1 MYICLGKILRK
12 MPAIH
17 MSVCSIVW
25 TFTSERQWGKESIP
39 HHFCKMKPNQTAQK
53 QQPINDLT
61 VECLSDRSISFWG
74 NRKYRSFGNN
84 ESVSF
89 LPVHSLCANDHHPL
103 PFCSSLHSSVRLQNH
118 MDDAFQAHE
127 PLFARALTTLILSA
141 YFYAYKKKWGTIKR
155 NVLPLQTADEHK
167 DEENERHREKR
178 KIRNQHLK
186 LKFVIKSLFLH
197 SVLHFD
203 IVVVFCEFSLFL
215 LLIFILHDIS
225 DFPFDIHKKK
235 YHHRRLSHHRFHSHP
250 FSISLAK
257 CIRFR
262 IDFVSLHFSEYVKRN
277 FCL

>member
-1 MYICLGKILRK
+1 MII
-12 MPAIH
+12 IH
-17 MSVCSIVW
+17 S
-25 TFTSERQWGKESIP
+25 
-39 HHFCKMKPNQTAQK
+39 HFVA
-53 QQPINDLT
+53 L
-61 VECLSDRSISFWG
+61 
-74 NRKYRSFGNN
+74 Y
-84 ESVSF
+84 SF
-89 LPVHSLCANDHHPL
+89 LSSIAKSHGWCISSTWAFVCARFYYSHSLCIFL
-103 PFCSSLHSSVRLQNH
+103 CIQ
-118 MDDAFQAHE
+118 
-127 PLFARALTTLILSA
+127 
-141 YFYAYKKKWGTIKR
+141 KKWETIKR

-225 DFPFDIHKKK
+225 DFPYDIHKKK